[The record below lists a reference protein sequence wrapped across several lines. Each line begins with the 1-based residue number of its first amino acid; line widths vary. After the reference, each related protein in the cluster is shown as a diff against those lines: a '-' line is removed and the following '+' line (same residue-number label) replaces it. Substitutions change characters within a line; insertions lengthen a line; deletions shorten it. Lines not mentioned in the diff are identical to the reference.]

1 MILRARLR
9 QAEHMMMVAELP
21 DVFVKAA
28 GAAARKRLGKRKAAA
43 PASSAEMQQRV
54 PKATKREPARRRGDA
69 APHEQP
75 AVLPCGVTPV
85 DDPEKERFMLS
96 TQESD
101 PLGWDSEAACLED
114 SYSASEASQREKES
128 EPRPRRLSFSNAA
141 IARHF
146 PSS

>member
-9 QAEHMMMVAELP
+9 QAEHMMRVAELP

-43 PASSAEMQQRV
+43 PAPSAEMQQRA

-75 AVLPCGVTPV
+75 TVLPYGVTPV
-85 DDPEKERFMLS
+85 YDPEKPPLMLS
-96 TQESD
+96 AQESD
-101 PLGWDSEAACLED
+101 PLGWDED
-114 SYSASEASQREKES
+114 SYSASETSKGES
-128 EPRPRRLSFSNAA
+128 ETSPVIPTRLCFSNDAM
-141 IARHF
+141 ARHF
-146 PSS
+146 PSF